1 VPRNDD
7 LRGLIADLTEAQRQ
21 LTEELALSGRLS
33 SRFARDHVAILRGI
47 GGRARAGGNGCE
59 DGAGPQPAAAPAG
72 DEVRPR

>member
-1 VPRNDD
+1 MPRNDD

-47 GGRARAGGNGCE
+47 GGRARAGGSDE
-59 DGAGPQPAAAPAG
+59 DETPTGGGDDLVEGP
-72 DEVRPR
+72 